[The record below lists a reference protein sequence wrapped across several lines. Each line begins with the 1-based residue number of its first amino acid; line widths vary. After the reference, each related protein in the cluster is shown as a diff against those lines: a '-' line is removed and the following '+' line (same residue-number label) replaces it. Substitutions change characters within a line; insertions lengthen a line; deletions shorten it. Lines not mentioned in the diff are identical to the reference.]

1 MEGREKEFRSFVRE
15 IIEKEGLTNKSQVP
29 PKLKRRGK
37 GQRELK
43 NL

>member
-1 MEGREKEFRSFVRE
+1 MEGREEEVRSLVRE
-15 IIEKEGLTNKSQVP
+15 IIEKEGLTKKSQVP
-29 PKLKRRGK
+29 PKLKRKGK